1 MTTKYYV
8 YQVKG
13 LLERADK
20 SIGGLVV
27 LVCTPLAFE
36 EVDVPGDIFD
46 KETLAFLR
54 YRIAVND
61 FLDINKLPWEVLK
74 KIREPLNKY
83 LDDWVA
89 SGNIK

>member
-1 MTTKYYV
+1 MTTKYYA

-27 LVCTPLAFE
+27 LVCTPHAFE

-61 FLDINKLPWEVLK
+61 FLDINKLPWSALK
-74 KIREPLNKY
+74 HIRGPLNKY